1 MVRSGAMSEPLETT
15 PDARRGLPIR
25 TLCVQVLEGPDAGRA
40 YRARDDK
47 LAIGTAEGNDLVLA
61 DDSVSRYH
69 LELSRGRSGVRIVD
83 CGSTNGTLIH
93 GVHVETAE
101 APAGTVL
108 QIGRSKLKVTEGDE
122 VTLEVH
128 DRDALAGL
136 RGRTPAMRR
145 LMSGIERA
153 ARSDVSV
160 LVIGESG
167 TGKELVSRALHDL
180 GPRAAGPFVAVD
192 CGALAPSLVASELFG
207 HERGAFTGAEHQHVG
222 AFERAD
228 GGTLFL
234 DEIGELPLALQA
246 SLLGAL
252 ERRRVRRLGGRA
264 DIAIDV
270 RVVSATNRDIR
281 GDVNSGAFRLDLYYR
296 LAVVTLRLPPLRER
310 ADDIE
315 LLVEY
320 FLREC
325 GHDGP
330 VDDLISPATMRSL
343 ATHHWP
349 GNVRELR
356 NLIEATLAMGEPPA
370 LDSAAP
376 ADAGDPIGA
385 VLALPYRT
393 ARERLLHEF
402 EQRYLP
408 ALLARA
414 EGNVS
419 RAARMAQMNRSHL
432 LELLHRHHLK

>member
-1 MVRSGAMSEPLETT
+1 MMSDPLVTT

-25 TLCVQVLEGPDAGRA
+25 TLCVQVLDGPDAGLVH
-40 YRARDDK
+40 RAREDK
-47 LAIGTAEGNDLVLA
+47 LAVGTANGNDVVLT

-69 LELSRGRSGVRIVD
+69 LELSRGRAGVRVVD
-83 CGSTNGTLIH
+83 CGSTNGTAIH
-93 GVHVETAE
+93 GLAVEAVE
-101 APAGTVL
+101 APAGTVIQL
-108 QIGRSKLKVTEGDE
+108 GRTRIQIIDGDE
-122 VTLEVH
+122 VTLAVH

-145 LMSGIERA
+145 LMSEVERA

-160 LVIGESG
+160 LVVGESG
-167 TGKELVSRALHDL
+167 TGKELVARALHDL
-180 GPRAAGPFVAVD
+180 GRRTGRPFVAVD

-207 HERGAFTGAEHQHVG
+207 HERGAFTGADHQHIG
-222 AFERAD
+222 AFERAS

-246 SLLGAL
+246 NLLGAL

-264 DIAIDV
+264 DLAIDV
-270 RVVSATNRDIR
+270 RVVSATNRDVR

-310 ADDIE
+310 SEDIE
-315 LLVEY
+315 LLVEH

-325 GHDGP
+325 GHDGAI
-330 VDDLISPATMRSL
+330 DELISPSTMRSL
-343 ATHHWP
+343 ASHHWP

-370 LDSAAP
+370 LDP
-376 ADAGDPIGA
+376 MPVDPGDPIAA
-385 VLALPYRT
+385 VLGLPYRA
-393 ARERLLHEF
+393 AREQLLHQF
-402 EQRYLP
+402 EARYLP

-419 RAARMAQMNRSHL
+419 RAARTAQMNRSHL
-432 LELLHRHHLK
+432 LELLQRHHLK